1 MIVGKMCADK
11 DRELTDIQ
19 PRCVSERLVRLEH
32 HHSSSADSNSDKSSL
47 SSLTVVCKITVCNPY
62 SQGKSICSSSGS
74 AGVGERGALW
84 DAILGACSQ
93 ELTSAHIILTQVS
106 RARCTICALVR
117 EHEHMHIQIQKHTHR
132 YCKRVTVL

>member
-1 MIVGKMCADK
+1 MRVIVGKMCAGK
-11 DRELTDIQ
+11 ELTDIQ

-32 HHSSSADSNSDKSSL
+32 QHSWRLTATTKSSV

-62 SQGKSICSSSGS
+62 LQGKSICSSSGS